1 MKFYNTVDINDNSLK
16 YSDARS
22 DSVDITVVSTL
33 ASEIYS
39 FPASNYVGAKFLVRV
54 TTSNGISLREILAIH
69 DGSSGYI
76 TEYAILYSHAE
87 LENDV
92 FNLTIESGNAV
103 LKITPTTDSSRD
115 IKIFAQLI
123 A

>member
-1 MKFYNTVDINDNSLK
+1 MKFYNTVDINDNSLR

-22 DSVDITVVSTL
+22 NSVDVTVVSTL
-33 ASEIYS
+33 ESEIYS
-39 FPASNYVGAKFLVRV
+39 FTASEYVGAKFLVRV
-54 TTSNGISLREILAIH
+54 TTSSGISLREILALH
-69 DGSSGYI
+69 NGTDGYI

-92 FNLTIESGNAV
+92 FSLTVESGNAV

-123 A
+123 T

>member
-1 MKFYNTVDINDNSLK
+1 MKFYNTVDVNDNLLK

-22 DSVDITVVSTL
+22 NSVTKTVESTL

-39 FPASNYVGAKFLVRV
+39 FPSSDYVGAKFLVKV
-54 TTSNGISLREILAIH
+54 TTSNGISLREILALH
-69 DGSSGYI
+69 NGTDGYI

-92 FNLTIESGNAV
+92 FSLTIESGNAV
-103 LKITPTTDSSRD
+103 LKITPTTSSSRA

-123 A
+123 T